1 MSQKKPASQRGPRVE
16 AVPVPDVTARTK
28 APAPLAPETL
38 ARRVLE
44 NLRASQAYAACL
56 LEAGR
61 AESSPRF
68 NQVPSDLLVC
78 LDGTMGAFEDAALL
92 TLRALD
98 PRAAAAVHAAADLA
112 RQHV

>member
-1 MSQKKPASQRGPRVE
+1 MSQKKPASRRGPRLE
-16 AVPVPDVTARTK
+16 AARFPDAPARIK

-44 NLRASQAYAACL
+44 NLRASQTYAGCL

-61 AESSPRF
+61 AESDPRF
-68 NQVPSDLLVC
+68 NQAPGDVLVR
-78 LDGTMGAFEDAALL
+78 LDGAMGAFEDAALL

-98 PRAAAAVHAAADLA
+98 PRTAAAARVAADLA